1 MCAPIVQLWYHV
13 DMKIVGHILIKN
25 QLTLWRSNTVR
36 TEILTT
42 PCMMYHHVV
51 LSAFLCLLFFICAC
65 FSGSLIP
72 KAWHL
77 YVNKITIFRWGA
89 FWKKKKDHS
98 VRSQQ
103 TMNVFVYTRMCC
115 FVFMISKHLYLITKH
130 IFIDL
135 EWFTEIQPEFIP
147 CNSLELHKSTGI
159 WVKPVMIKVTGVLTC
174 LSGLE
179 LLRDSFT
186 NMAELQSSKVCGEIT
201 YQFPNFGSY
210 TVEVWVW
217 INDCNLHIIMDV
229 ITHPCWD

>member
-1 MCAPIVQLWYHV
+1 MLQLALEYKTMVEITNCNVCTHRTIMVPCRHENSWTYSHQEPVDTLKIKYCTHWNSHYTMHDVSSCCA
-13 DMKIVGHILIKN
+13 
-25 QLTLWRSNTVR
+25 
-36 TEILTT
+36 
-42 PCMMYHHVV
+42 
-51 LSAFLCLLFFICAC
+51 LCSLLFFICAC

-147 CNSLELHKSTGI
+147 WNSLELHESTGI

-174 LSGLE
+174 LSGIGTGL
-179 LLRDSFT
+179 F
-186 NMAELQSSKVCGEIT
+186 
-201 YQFPNFGSY
+201 Y
-210 TVEVWVW
+210 
-217 INDCNLHIIMDV
+217 
-229 ITHPCWD
+229 